1 MYNRYIRNDQGSY
14 TRVQEE
20 EPASRQPSPPGQ
32 GESPHQ
38 EPPHQGPREQA
49 HQERQEHHEPPPHE
63 EAPPHQEPPPHSG
76 RDPRSGFIT
85 GALRKLL
92 DQLHLDNV
100 DTGDLL
106 LLLILFFLFE
116 EGAEEELLIALGL
129 MLIL

>member
-20 EPASRQPSPPGQ
+20 EHTPHPSPPPTW
-32 GESPHQ
+32 ESEQQKAAEPFTVPPLHQESTQQQ
-38 EPPHQGPREQA
+38 EPPK
-49 HQERQEHHEPPPHE
+49 HE
-63 EAPPHQEPPPHSG
+63 EPQDA
-76 RDPRSGFIT
+76 RSGFISGT
-85 GALRKLL
+85 LRKLL
-92 DQLHLDNV
+92 DQLHLDSV

-116 EGAEEELLIALGL
+116 EGADEEVLIALGL

>member
-49 HQERQEHHEPPPHE
+49 HQERQEHHEPPPH
-63 EAPPHQEPPPHSG
+63 QEPPPHSG

-106 LLLILFFLFE
+106 LLLILFFYLKK
-116 EGAEEELLIALGL
+116 ARKKSS
-129 MLIL
+129 

>member
-20 EPASRQPSPPGQ
+20 EPASRQPSPPGR
-32 GESPHQ
+32 GES
-38 EPPHQGPREQA
+38 
-49 HQERQEHHEPPPHE
+49 
-63 EAPPHQEPPPHSG
+63 PHQEPPPHSG